1 MVRRTIK
8 IIAVAIV
15 LSLATGLF
23 SCVNNNGNRTVE
35 DPSLNI
41 NYDTRNWIT
50 NSKTEFDE
58 NKIVLSFAALADTHQ
73 EMGNEAKSQR
83 MIKVI
88 NLAKEYAGGYL
99 DAITISGDMTNKTD
113 RNATN
118 RQNDILQFKS
128 AIEGAVDVK
137 ETAVVYALGN
147 HDNDPQYTNEMEMAK
162 IPQLF
167 KEKLGE
173 DYFRNDIDEGPNGS
187 RHAVINGF
195 HFIACN
201 PVYYWR
207 PDGYGQELKTWLLE
221 TLVEITSE
229 DPNKPIFILG
239 HAPEYDTVIRSYYET
254 WYDKDLDEIMR
265 NFPQV
270 VFISGHMHDVLQDE
284 RCIVQ
289 KDYTCITTGSVHD
302 EGIDWVSEYDMNAKI
317 SNRSSYGNKVSNVT
331 CQCILIE
338 VDENNNIRV
347 TRIDGNMDNGNG
359 STVKEPW
366 YISSPQNDLSH
377 LIPYSREY
385 RTSINTAPEFKRE
398 STLSVTKLSESQI
411 KFTIPAATD
420 DDMVHYYRLEANIA
434 GSDILSHKYYLSP
447 FMLFYKSGSEM
458 INPIDFIATG
468 FEEGKT
474 YEIRVYAVDIWGA
487 ESVPLVYTVTN

>member
-1 MVRRTIK
+1 MVRTIIK
-8 IIAVAIV
+8 IMSLIIILSFAV
-15 LSLATGLF
+15 SLF
-23 SCVNNNGNRTVE
+23 SCKAKETE

-41 NYDTRNWIT
+41 NYENKNWIT

-73 EMGNEAKSQR
+73 EMGNEAKAQR
-83 MIKVI
+83 LIKVI
-88 NLAKEYAGGYL
+88 SLAKQYAGGYL
-99 DAITISGDMTNKTD
+99 DAITVSGDITNKTD

-128 AIEGAVDVK
+128 AIEGAVNVK
-137 ETAVVYALGN
+137 ETSVVYALGN
-147 HDNDPQYTNEMEMAK
+147 HDNDPQYTNVDEMSK
-162 IPQLF
+162 IPAMF

-221 TLVEITSE
+221 TLVDITSK

-239 HAPEYDTVIRSYYET
+239 HAPEYDTVIRSSYET

-289 KDYTCITTGSVHD
+289 KDYTCITTGSIHD
-302 EGIDWVSEYDMNAKI
+302 ENIDWVSESDMNLKI
-317 SNRSSYGNKVSNVT
+317 NNRSSYGNKVSNTT
-331 CQCILIE
+331 CQCILVE

-347 TRIDGNMDNGNG
+347 TRIDGNMDGGNG

-366 YISSPQNDLSH
+366 YISAPQNDLSH

-385 RTSINTAPEFKRE
+385 RMNVNTAPEFNKE
-398 STLSVTKLSESQI
+398 LLVTKLSDSQI
-411 KFTIPAATD
+411 KFTIPAAID
-420 DDMVHYYRLEANIA
+420 DDMVHYYRLECNIV
-434 GSDILSHKYYLSP
+434 GSDMLSHKYYLSP
-447 FMLFYKSGSEM
+447 FMLFYKSGADM
-458 INPIDFIATG
+458 VNPVDFIATDFIEG
-468 FEEGKT
+468 EE
-474 YEIRVYAVDIWGA
+474 YEVRVYAVDVWGA
-487 ESVPLVYTVTN
+487 ESEPLTYIITN